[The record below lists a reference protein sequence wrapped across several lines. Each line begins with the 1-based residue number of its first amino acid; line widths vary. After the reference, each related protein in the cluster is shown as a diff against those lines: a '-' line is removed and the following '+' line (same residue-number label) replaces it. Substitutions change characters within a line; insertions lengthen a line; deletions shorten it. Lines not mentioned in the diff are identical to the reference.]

1 MHKRAEEEREW
12 EEDDD
17 QVVMAVGMLHQS
29 SQHQSGSQPGR
40 GPNINRHRHSRTFL
54 RMLAFGASA
63 DQVDEI
69 ARMRKSTIL
78 ESLVRFCDVIETLY
92 TRDYLR
98 KPTPRDLQRL
108 L

>member
-1 MHKRAEEEREW
+1 MHHVCNYDTYFVQKYDATRVLGLLLEQKLTA
-12 EEDDD
+12 
-17 QVVMAVGMLHQS
+17 S
-29 SQHQSGSQPGR
+29 
-40 GPNINRHRHSRTFL
+40 L
-54 RMLAFGASA
+54 RLLAFGASA

-69 ARMRKSTIL
+69 VRMRKSTIL

-92 TRDYLR
+92 MKDYLR